1 MLNKMLYAIYNV
13 LRHIAIDPKTCF
25 KWDWD
30 PRDVIRERDYYIARV
45 AVSYKDV
52 TRPIAFKIYDGK
64 TYDGKITLTF
74 YLKYRDIQYSLFN
87 LTTPQDD
94 YVQKYNDTII
104 QVFSYSLKAYTLSTK
119 YNICK

>member
-1 MLNKMLYAIYNV
+1 MLYAIYNV
-13 LRHIAIDPKTCF
+13 LRHIAIDPKTYF

-30 PRDVIRERDYYIARV
+30 PRDVIRERNYYVARV

-74 YLKYRDIQYSLFN
+74 YLEYRQIKPRLFN
-87 LTTPQDD
+87 LTTPQDA
-94 YVQKYNDTII
+94 YVQKYNDAIM
-104 QVFSYSLKAYTLSTK
+104 QVFCYCLK
-119 YNICK
+119 